1 MSIKINHLSYTYLSK
16 TKNPVKALDDVSFE
30 IKSNQITAI
39 VGHTGSGKSTL
50 IQTLNAL
57 ILPEKGEVRV
67 DDFVITSKPNK
78 NKVTKALRKHIAVV
92 FQFPEYQLFEE
103 TVEKDVAFGLKNYGV
118 KEEEAIKQAHL
129 ALKEVGLDESFYKRS
144 PFELSGGEKR
154 RVAIAGILVLNPDIL
169 VLDEPTAGLDPQ
181 GTLSVINLIQKLKRD
196 GKTIVLVCH
205 DMELVL
211 QIADEVVVLKDGK
224 EVYQGSP
231 ASLFELDEKEL
242 SLDVPQLYSFA
253 QNLIKRGL
261 ALDISKIKDVDSLF
275 EEIKRVKKWQK

>member
-16 TKNPVKALDDVSFE
+16 TKNPVKALDDVTFE